1 MRPSS
6 LRTLITCHSK
16 GEPMDQE
23 KEANPIAEIFDEV
36 FTLMEDLETRSV
48 AVLEYMKEQG
58 GVSDEKLAP
67 YLDRA
72 AAASDVRWRAARARM
87 EHVLAPKPKS
97 ATEVGKD
104 EKLKE
109 PSSSKA
115 QAKGKE
121 AESSGTKPQG
131 EKKQEPKAD
140 SKDLGKELALAQPG
154 DQTPSE
160 SRDAGSQIEKPAA
173 ESKPKE
179 AEQGSKNGEQTQAK
193 EKSSGSSDA
202 EEQASALT
210 GGAKTEFQKDDSAK
224 SQTPQS
230 DAEKSS
236 TKSSDE
242 EKQTQKAAK

>member
-87 EHVLAPKPKS
+87 EHLLAPKPKS
-97 ATEVGKD
+97 STDVGN
-104 EKLKE
+104 EQ
-109 PSSSKA
+109 KA
-115 QAKGKE
+115 KSGSQSQPQAKGQE
-121 AESSGTKPQG
+121 TESGKTKLQG
-131 EKKQEPKAD
+131 ESEKGTEPE
-140 SKDLGKELALAQPG
+140 SKDLGKELSSAQ
-154 DQTPSE
+154 
-160 SRDAGSQIEKPAA
+160 AG
-173 ESKPKE
+173 
-179 AEQGSKNGEQTQAK
+179 AK
-193 EKSSGSSDA
+193 E
-202 EEQASALT
+202 
-210 GGAKTEFQKDDSAK
+210 
-224 SQTPQS
+224 
-230 DAEKSS
+230 
-236 TKSSDE
+236 
-242 EKQTQKAAK
+242 

>member
-87 EHVLAPKPKS
+87 EHLLAPKPKS
-97 ATEVGKD
+97 STDVAKDDKSKSASQSQPQEKGKD
-104 EKLKE
+104 T
-109 PSSSKA
+109 
-115 QAKGKE
+115 
-121 AESSGTKPQG
+121 SSGG
-131 EKKQEPKAD
+131 
-140 SKDLGKELALAQPG
+140 
-154 DQTPSE
+154 
-160 SRDAGSQIEKPAA
+160 
-173 ESKPKE
+173 
-179 AEQGSKNGEQTQAK
+179 
-193 EKSSGSSDA
+193 
-202 EEQASALT
+202 
-210 GGAKTEFQKDDSAK
+210 
-224 SQTPQS
+224 
-230 DAEKSS
+230 
-236 TKSSDE
+236 TKSE
-242 EKQTQKAAK
+242 